1 MGNQTAKNTPRDE
14 RALAD
19 ELQRLLKELQGDPA
33 RLEILRAQD
42 PQTVASLYTE
52 LLLAKYLIE
61 ERELCDP
68 RAGFIQNSRRR
79 LESELRLSHASPAP
93 GFRPRHRW
101 FDRLASLFNLRLL
114 YQAALLVC
122 LIAVVVFGSLFV
134 SQTAQAALP
143 GQLLY
148 PLKLTLENIQVAT
161 THDTTEQAILLVN
174 LSGKRLDELAR
185 SPASIAPEQVAASLQ
200 RYSSTLQRAIHQME
214 LALQEEQPPENQR
227 LFGAVAAL
235 PGLLAADLETVAY
248 IKELTPLS
256 ASAWQGVFSETELL
270 MASSAERAAS
280 LNETLATLVGA
291 LGAPSSGFAA
301 TLPGLR
307 QPVYPVV
314 RMSPTFTPTA
324 TNTLTATATSSSQEI
339 SASPTPAPTEKVK
352 ELPSPRP
359 TNPNRPTPRPTNVNR

>member
-1 MGNQTAKNTPRDE
+1 MGNQPASNQHSDE
-14 RALAD
+14 RILAD
-19 ELQRLLKELQGDPA
+19 ELQRLLKELQDDPA
-33 RLEILRAQD
+33 RLEILHVQD
-42 PQTVASLYTE
+42 PQAVASLYTE

-68 RAGFIQNSRRR
+68 RAGFIQSSRRR
-79 LESELRLSHASPAP
+79 LESELRLSQGSPAP
-93 GFRPRHRW
+93 GVQPRRGW
-101 FDRLASLFNLRLL
+101 FDRLASLFNLRLV

-122 LIAVVVFGSLFV
+122 LIAVVVAGSLFV

-174 LSGKRLDELAR
+174 LSGKRLEELAR

-200 RYSSTLQRAIHQME
+200 RYSSTQQRAIDLME
-214 LALQEEQPPENQR
+214 QALKASEPTSDER
-227 LFGAVAAL
+227 LFSAISAL
-235 PGLLAADLETVAY
+235 PGLLAADQETIAY

-270 MASSAERAAS
+270 MVSSAGRAAS
-280 LNETLATLVGA
+280 LNETLATLV
-291 LGAPSSGFAA
+291 GAPSSGFAA

-307 QPVYPVV
+307 QAVYPVV

-324 TNTLTATATSSSQEI
+324 TSTLAATATSSNQDT

-352 ELPSPRP
+352 ELPTARP

>member
-33 RLEILRAQD
+33 RLETLRAQD

-68 RAGFIQNSRRR
+68 RAGFIQSSRRR
-79 LESELRLSHASPAP
+79 LESELRLSNASPAP
-93 GFRPRHRW
+93 GFKPRPRW
-101 FDRLASLFNLRLL
+101 IDRLASLFNLRLV
-114 YQAALLVC
+114 YQAGLLVC

-148 PLKLTLENIQVAT
+148 PLKLTLENIQVTT

-185 SPASIAPEQVAASLQ
+185 SPASIAPEQVATSLQ
-200 RYSSTLQRAIHQME
+200 RYSSTLQRAIHLME
-214 LALQEEQPPENQR
+214 LALPGEAQKGDQR
-227 LFGAVAAL
+227 LLGAIAAL
-235 PGLLAADLETVAY
+235 PGLLAADLETIAY

-291 LGAPSSGFAA
+291 PSSGFSA

-324 TNTLTATATSSSQEI
+324 TSTLAATATSSSQEN

-352 ELPSPRP
+352 ELPTARP
-359 TNPNRPTPRPTNVNR
+359 TNPHRPTPLPTNVNR